1 MNYSLEGL
9 LARDMKGIF
18 VVRFCT
24 TLRDEL
30 VALALAAIVGSVV
43 RFTLSKPIGNVL
55 SCAALSN
62 QKFRDFRTTFGDV
75 GLLTGDCQ
83 IKVKQKGCLSKIRTL
98 YL

>member
-30 VALALAAIVGSVV
+30 VALALAAIAGSVV
-43 RFTLSKPIGNVL
+43 RFTLSKPLGNVL
-55 SCAALSN
+55 SFAALSYPKSFSSDN
-62 QKFRDFRTTFGDV
+62 CDDERRNSSMILVFFF
-75 GLLTGDCQ
+75 
-83 IKVKQKGCLSKIRTL
+83 
-98 YL
+98 